1 MSNIAQYLN
10 KILEAIY
17 GKDVRQSIHDA
28 IQQCYYDGKAGTVD
42 LEARQSIDTLEARVD
57 ELIALPDGST
67 TADAELTDIRVGADG
82 VIYNSAGEAVRKQVS
97 DLKEALENQETDF
110 YKKANENIFYNYY
123 NNQFQPEWIYTE
135 FPVSVTDGVLWF
147 ATKKYLQYMLNIAVI
162 IYDDASQRH
171 TVNPSEIKDR
181 VVGDNTWRVMRF
193 DFNTASVGEITGIS
207 RWRIQYL
214 YTSNVGEND
223 RIYLSKEEITEEFI
237 LNDGN
242 IETVSEDFKNAL
254 RVATKGDVDTST
266 EIPVLNGMTMLSLG
280 DSYTAALAGAYTDG
294 VTASQQ
300 GRFYDFAQKNN
311 MTLYSYGIVSSTI
324 RDGSNSQGYS
334 YQPMVTRVDKM
345 VSDHLDNAENVRLIT
360 FMGGA
365 NDSWGTSSSLGENIL
380 DMNKYHI
387 YGACHYIF
395 STLLSNFPKAKI
407 LVILQPVNAS
417 RDNEGTDADGNN
429 TEAMSKVQYSILKMQ
444 KVEKIV
450 KEVAEFYGLP
460 IVDCCFEWYT
470 TANPEELGKYWGTDS
485 LHLSDEGYT
494 KLTEKM
500 EKKCIELFS

>member
-1 MSNIAQYLN
+1 MATIRDYLN
-10 KILEAIY
+10 NILKAVY

-57 ELIALPDGST
+57 GLVALPDGST

-82 VIYNSAGEAVRKQVS
+82 VTYNSAGEAVRKQVS

-147 ATKKYLQYMLNIAVI
+147 ATKKYSQYMLSIAVI
-162 IYDDASQRH
+162 IYDDTSQRH
-171 TVNPSEIKDR
+171 TVSPSETKDL
-181 VVGDNTWRVMRF
+181 VVGDNTWYVMRF

-207 RWRIQYL
+207 RWSIQYF

-242 IETVSEDFKNAL
+242 IETISEDFKNAL
-254 RVATKGDVDTST
+254 RVATKSDVDTST

>member
-1 MSNIAQYLN
+1 MATIRDYLN
-10 KILEAIY
+10 NILKAVY

-57 ELIALPDGST
+57 GLVALPDGST

-82 VIYNSAGEAVRKQVS
+82 VTYNSAGEAVRKQVS

-123 NNQFQPEWIYTE
+123 NNQFRPEWIYTE

-147 ATKKYLQYMLNIAVI
+147 ATKKYSQYMLSIAVI
-162 IYDDASQRH
+162 IYDDASQKH
-171 TVNPSEIKDR
+171 IVSPSETKDL
-181 VVGDNTWRVMRF
+181 VVGDNTWHVMRF

-207 RWRIQYL
+207 RWSIQYF

-242 IETVSEDFKNAL
+242 IETISEDFKNAL
-254 RVATKGDVDTST
+254 RVATKSDVDTST

-300 GRFYDFAQKNN
+300 GRFYGFAQKNN

-365 NDSWGTSSSLGENIL
+365 NDSWETSSSLGENIL